1 MSESVGNGGAT
12 KTLGSTEHLGAG
24 ANERVRRGRW
34 STAVVALAATLVL
47 VVAGIL
53 WVASTTGRTS
63 GHRAAARACAP
74 RDVSVANGPYV
85 GGATQEEAHS
95 ITITN
100 TSPTACQLHGYATF
114 VAYGPRGEVLPFT
127 FTHRATGGWP
137 MATRAPRALTITPR
151 RSAYVFF
158 AQIACYTGYRTLG
171 HRIAVRLPD
180 SRYRSKVLTLAVP
193 LALCK
198 GTSAAV
204 GNVIALSP
212 IEPTLRSTEGP
223 IP

>member
-1 MSESVGNGGAT
+1 MSESVRISGAT
-12 KTLGSTEHLGAG
+12 KTLGPTERPGDG
-24 ANERVRRGRW
+24 ANEPFRRGRW
-34 STAVVALAATLVL
+34 ATAIVALAATLIL

-53 WVASTTGRTS
+53 WVAPATGRAGGRGT
-63 GHRAAARACAP
+63 AASACTP
-74 RDVSVANGPYV
+74 SDVSIANGPYV

-100 TSPTACQLHGYATF
+100 TSPTTCQLHGYANFIT
-114 VAYGPRGEVLPFT
+114 YGPRGEVLPFT
-127 FTHRATGGWP
+127 FAHRATGGWP
-137 MATRAPRALTITPR
+137 MATRAPRAFTITPR
-151 RSAYVFF
+151 SSAYVFF
-158 AQIACYTGYRTLG
+158 AQIACYTGYRALG

-180 SRYRSKVLTLAVP
+180 SRYGSKVLTLAVP

-198 GTSAAV
+198 GPAATI

-212 IEPTLRSTEGP
+212 IEPTLRATEGP

>member
-1 MSESVGNGGAT
+1 MGESIGNSGAT
-12 KTLGSTEHLGAG
+12 KALGPTELLGAG
-24 ANERVRRGRW
+24 ANERVGQGRW
-34 STAVVALAATLVL
+34 STAMVALAVTLVL

-53 WVASTTGRTS
+53 WVASTTGHAGGS
-63 GHRAAARACAP
+63 AAAASNCEP
-74 RDVSVANGPYV
+74 GDVSIANGPYV

-100 TSPTACQLHGYATF
+100 TSLTACQLHGYATF
-114 VAYGPRGEVLPFT
+114 VTYGPRDEELPFT

-137 MATRAPRALTITPR
+137 MATRVPRTFTIAPRS
-151 RSAYVFF
+151 SAYVFF
-158 AQIACYTGYRTLG
+158 AQISCYTGYRVLG
-171 HRIAVRLPD
+171 RRIAVRLPD
-180 SRYRSKVLTLAVP
+180 SRYRSKVLTLATP

-198 GTSAAV
+198 GLAATV

-212 IEPTLRSTEGP
+212 IEPTLLATEGP